1 MGFSYYY
8 EGETYYVLNKT
19 EKMFRKMAEAISY
32 LEESMQW
39 ELIARAYNLMGIVS
53 ISKGNVFGGDG

>member
-8 EGETYYVLNKT
+8 EGETYYVLNET

-39 ELIARAYNLMGIVS
+39 ELIARAYNLMGIAS
-53 ISKGNVFGGDG
+53 ISKGNVSVADG